1 MFVDGSL
8 IEPFVIRLV
17 NYCFATSVA
26 AAKCSHACT
35 IDTFMKDTK
44 GKELKHNAV
53 ETSGRL
59 ASYYYFSTS

>member
-1 MFVDGSL
+1 
-8 IEPFVIRLV
+8 
-17 NYCFATSVA
+17 
-26 AAKCSHACT
+26 
-35 IDTFMKDTK
+35 MKDTK